1 MRSTSCRIPNHS
13 WACRSRMP
21 REKVF
26 LEHCSRSHIMRCSTP
41 WSAWNCGCVPRLPE
55 SVTSSHGRFRQG
67 TSSRR
72 SMASS
77 MSRSDGW
84 CTPTLAIHRP
94 SLFERTGRSSHWPSP
109 VPPLDFRAWHP
120 CAKRMPSL
128 DPGTAWSSLLTASQT
143 SDRRLRNS
151 SMSAVCRPPE
161 RTRSFSSSHSLVHHQ
176 QSAIHQRTRRALAC
190 VIVRTHSCANA
201 QGDVHDVD
209 HRQYPWI
216 MILSGVLTS
225 TMFYAAIAPEAAL
238 QSTCGETLS
247 GPLARIVVRNWGA
260 LIGLVGLMM
269 IYGALNPAVR
279 PLVLIVAGAS
289 KVIFVALVLSH
300 GGRYL
305 ASQAGV
311 AIAIDA
317 VMIALFD

>member
-1 MRSTSCRIPNHS
+1 MT
-13 WACRSRMP
+13 W
-21 REKVF
+21 
-26 LEHCSRSHIMRCSTP
+26 
-41 WSAWNCGCVPRLPE
+41 
-55 SVTSSHGRFRQG
+55 
-67 TSSRR
+67 
-72 SMASS
+72 
-77 MSRSDGW
+77 
-84 CTPTLAIHRP
+84 
-94 SLFERTGRSSHWPSP
+94 
-109 VPPLDFRAWHP
+109 
-120 CAKRMPSL
+120 
-128 DPGTAWSSLLTASQT
+128 
-143 SDRRLRNS
+143 
-151 SMSAVCRPPE
+151 
-161 RTRSFSSSHSLVHHQ
+161 
-176 QSAIHQRTRRALAC
+176 
-190 VIVRTHSCANA
+190 IVANI
-201 QGDVHDVD
+201 
-209 HRQYPWI
+209 RWI